1 MSFIY
6 LFILQFFIISSTLL
20 FFSDGYFLIL
30 KFNSKQY
37 LNLSSIVG
45 YSILIIE
52 INFLYFALKL
62 NSQTILY
69 LIFTISSL
77 LLFFNLYNYK
87 FKFIKDFF
95 NSFLISIPNHICFD
109 YLIPNLW

>member
-20 FFSDGYFLIL
+20 FFFSKGYFLIL

-77 LLFFNLYNYK
+77 LLFFNC
-87 FKFIKDFF
+87 III
-95 NSFLISIPNHICFD
+95 NSNLLKIFLIAF
-109 YLIPNLW
+109 